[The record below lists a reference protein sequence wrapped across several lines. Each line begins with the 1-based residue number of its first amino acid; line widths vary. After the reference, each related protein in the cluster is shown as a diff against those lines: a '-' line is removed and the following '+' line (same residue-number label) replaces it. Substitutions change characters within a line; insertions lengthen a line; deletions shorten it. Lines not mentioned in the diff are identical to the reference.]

1 MPRDP
6 AESVVNEYWLTAI
19 GIILF
24 GSLTCAILG
33 YLIGVKQMRHL
44 LSGWDE
50 SKVAHPEA
58 YAALVGKSLVL
69 MSIALGLVAVSWAGG
84 ALSEGMFVV
93 LMVLVSLLPA
103 AALLVARS
111 KYGRR

>member
-1 MPRDP
+1 MT
-6 AESVVNEYWLTAI
+6 EYSLVAL

-24 GSLTCAILG
+24 GSLPCAILG

-50 SKVAHPEA
+50 SKVEHPEA

-69 MSIALGLVAVSWAGG
+69 MSVALGLVAVAWAEG
-84 ALSEGMFVV
+84 ALSDAVFVV
-93 LMVLVSLLPA
+93 LMVLVSLLPG

-111 KYGRR
+111 KYGRH